1 MTDEKNLKKIDSP
14 NVELP
19 KVNESLKEHSFP
31 IGYGPNAGL
40 FKVVQFNGNQAAFI
54 LGRQG
59 WKFI

>member
-31 IGYGPNAGL
+31 IELRVFYLIFRDCN
-40 FKVVQFNGNQAAFI
+40 
-54 LGRQG
+54 
-59 WKFI
+59 